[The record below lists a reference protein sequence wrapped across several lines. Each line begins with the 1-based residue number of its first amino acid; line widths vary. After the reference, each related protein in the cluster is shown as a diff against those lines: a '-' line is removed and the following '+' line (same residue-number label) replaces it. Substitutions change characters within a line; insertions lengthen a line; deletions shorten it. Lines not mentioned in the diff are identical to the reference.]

1 MDSSRDPKE
10 EWLGNNRPVAY
21 GVTFGI
27 IVGAVVFAI
36 TQNPVWIGLGIPFG
50 AAVGAVFQ
58 ANRK

>member
-10 EWLGNNRPVAY
+10 WLGNNRPIAY
-21 GVTFGI
+21 GISSGI

-50 AAVGAVFQ
+50 AAVGAAFQ
-58 ANRK
+58 ALRK